1 MRATALWAA
10 ILIGTAA
17 ACTPSTAPPASGSS
31 AASGAR
37 AATPDPGS
45 QNGTITGP
53 LQFPSEGIPPLAVYA
68 ISTDDKTF
76 YVVETVQNQQ
86 HYTMLGVPPG
96 DYYVYAT
103 TRPVQSTE
111 ASAPRV
117 QSPLRFGGGYTKA
130 VPCGL
135 SITCTD
141 HSMIDVHVSAG
152 STVVNVG
159 PVDWYVGPDF
169 YPAIPGG
176 GPRRL
181 DLKGQAD
188 NYAFP
193 QEAAD
198 YYGQLRT
205 GGMLIKGSSR
215 DCPINLACVWYSGS
229 GLGDDATYFPGTA
242 GSNQD
247 LLACAVY
254 TYRDVGTGHWHY
266 LDIRCRQDPVPYPA
280 VNSTGH
286 LALGIGETGCI
297 NVHTIPLLAARV
309 VACLASGTQVA
320 IDDGPRYLEVA
331 SPSSAP
337 DIQTEYWW
345 HIAGLGWV
353 VHRYVGY

>member
-1 MRATALWAA
+1 MRALAVWAS
-10 ILIGTAA
+10 ILVGVAA
-17 ACTPSTAPPASGSS
+17 ACTPATVPTASS
-31 AASGAR
+31 SPAASGAR
-37 AATPDPGS
+37 AATPQPGP
-45 QNGTITGP
+45 QNGTIAGALGYP
-53 LQFPSEGIPPLAVYA
+53 AQGIPSLAIYA
-68 ISTDDKTF
+68 ISTDGKSF

-86 HYTMLGVPPG
+86 HFTMLGVPPG

-111 ASAPRV
+111 ASAPRI

-135 SITCTD
+135 TITCTD
-141 HSMIDVHVSAG
+141 HSMIVVHVAAG
-152 STVVNVG
+152 STADNVS
-159 PVDWYVGPDF
+159 PSDWYEGPDYF
-169 YPAIPGG
+169 PAIPGG
-176 GPRRL
+176 GPSRL
-181 DLKGQAD
+181 ELAGRAD

-205 GGMLIKGSSR
+205 GGVLIKGSSR
-215 DCPINLACVWYSGS
+215 DCPINVACIWFSGS

-254 TYRDVGTGHWHY
+254 TYRDLTTGHWHY
-266 LDIRCRQDPVPYPA
+266 LDMRCRQDTVPFPA

-286 LALGIGETGCI
+286 LALGMGETGCI

-309 VACLASGTQVA
+309 VACLASGTQVT
-320 IDDGPRYLEVA
+320 IDDGPRYLEVSTA
-331 SPSSAP
+331 
-337 DIQTEYWW
+337 DLQIEYWW
-345 HIAGLGWV
+345 HIAGQGWV
-353 VHRYVGY
+353 VHRYIGY